1 MSDKNMNQLV
11 SSYKEVLTDGEFQ
24 MTYQYL
30 VSIIQN
36 LRTMFLKEY
45 KGTYTVSSV
54 LHGYIDVTYFYLQN
68 DLLKKSKL
76 KLALVLNHQKA
87 EFEIWLVAQ
96 TKEIQIN
103 YWQKMKNEKWV
114 DSQNMPQYSIF
125 ERTLLENPDFNNKSK
140 LVDIIRYRYED
151 VSNEIFE
158 VLEAYI

>member
-1 MSDKNMNQLV
+1 
-11 SSYKEVLTDGEFQ
+11 
-24 MTYQYL
+24 
-30 VSIIQN
+30 
-36 LRTMFLKEY
+36 MFLKEY

-125 ERTLLENPDFNNKSK
+125 E
-140 LVDIIRYRYED
+140 
-151 VSNEIFE
+151 